1 MRFGNLP
8 EWVTELSHSIREVV
22 LFSDYVSERMDS
34 VTCDGESKACILPSE
49 ILWREPLFD
58 QLIVNVYQPGE
69 VRIISESSFIGGVD
83 F

>member
-22 LFSDYVSERMDS
+22 LFSDYVSVRMDS

-58 QLIVNVYQPGE
+58 QLIVNVYQPSE
-69 VRIISESSFIGGVD
+69 VRITSESSFIGGMD